1 MMLFGPFLVACIP
14 GFCILLLTWWL
25 GKKDIPTFIKLL
37 PCLLTIVVTIGLFY
51 VGFVNIRGFEGA
63 GYGLLAI
70 FLIIFALISLRFART
85 TTAS

>member
-14 GFCILLLTWWL
+14 GICILLLTWRL

-37 PCLLTIVVTIGLFY
+37 PCLLTIVVAIGLFY